1 MWRKLFPPRWRH
13 RNPAIRAEAVSQLDA
28 HDPNLPQVAFRD
40 TDAGIRRLAARRL
53 ESLDTLFELSST
65 DRDESVRL
73 AAKRRAWQLLA
84 GEEGQVSE
92 QEAATLLN
100 KRQDPELAEYLVQH
114 SDSRQVRRLALTML
128 EKPALLAGI
137 ALEDSDADIR
147 LEALKAID
155 RLPTLERIAKEARG
169 RDKRVARMAREM
181 ADDLREQQERPE
193 RQRKAVEQMEAY
205 ASLHQPDQT
214 AILRLQSEWKALQQ
228 GVDEALERRFRQAL
242 EKARR
247 SIEEALEAQA
257 SLGRQRDVCDQANKL
272 LRDLEQNAGTPSY
285 DLDSVEKIASLL
297 RNSWQ
302 QLRQEYG
309 ELNGALE
316 RELTETLDRLQQR
329 REEVDRHR
337 RQHAR
342 QLAIISEI
350 EQAATSEQPPRE
362 SFLKKIEQRW
372 RELPGKPEAGLE
384 RSFRQFMQQARANI
398 EKSAK
403 RADELEIEFDRHL
416 QQLEKALDDGRLA
429 AANSAMGMARKY
441 HDELRQIAPH
451 KLGKTQSHWNRLL
464 GRLSELRD
472 WQRFGSNTVR
482 EDLITAMQLL
492 TTADLSINERTRQV
506 RRLRNQWRDVD
517 RKGGAPTEELQQ
529 RFNAAAD
536 EAFAPVVAHRDAQQH
551 AREEAAAERSAF
563 CDAIER
569 EYAELDWSE
578 PDWHAID
585 ARVRTL
591 RDQWRKLGGVDKQSW
606 ANLNKRF
613 LASIEKYEEKLG
625 GVRESEKI
633 RRERL
638 VKQVQRLASEPDL
651 QVAIGETLAAQKK
664 WKPLVTASRSI
675 EQRLWKE
682 FRAAC
687 DAVFERRNTEN
698 AEMHRELEEN
708 ADRKQ
713 ALVDALLK
721 LVELPATERQSA
733 GDERDRL
740 VAEWNEIG
748 QMPKKRFREIN
759 DAWTRALKAFDKAEK
774 AAMVEV
780 THAYLDKL
788 VEQSAQ
794 LDALEYAACEGESV
808 NIDDGFLA
816 LFADRVAAI
825 EKGGSE
831 LCDAH
836 EENLERRN
844 RRYLE
849 MEVLLELD
857 SPESCADE
865 RRQWQLEH
873 LSDAMTGGLDISPRE
888 RATALLEEACST
900 GAVPQESQQAVMA
913 RQGEIV
919 SSLKQW

>member
-28 HDPNLPQVAFRD
+28 NDPNLEEAAFKD
-40 TDAGIRRLAARRL
+40 ADAGIRRLAARRL
-53 ESLDTLFELSST
+53 ERLDTLLELSST
-65 DRDESVRL
+65 DRDESVRQ
-73 AAKRRAWQLLA
+73 AAKRKAWQLLA
-84 GEEGQVSE
+84 GEEGHFSE
-92 QEAATLLN
+92 EEAATILN
-100 KRQDPELAEYLVQH
+100 KRQDPEMAEYLVQH
-114 SDSRQVRRLALTML
+114 SGSRQVRRLALTML

-137 ALEDSDADIR
+137 ALNDSDAEIR

-169 RDKRVARMAREM
+169 KDKRVARMAREM
-181 ADDLREQQERPE
+181 ADGLREQQERPA

-205 ASLHQPDQT
+205 AGLHQPDQT
-214 AILRLQSEWKALQQ
+214 AILRLQSEWQALQQ
-228 GVDEALERRFRQAL
+228 GADEALDQRFRQAL
-242 EKARR
+242 EKARHAMQQ
-247 SIEEALEAQA
+247 ALEAQE
-257 SLGRQRDVCDQANKL
+257 SLGRQRDVCDQAKKL
-272 LRDLEQNAGTPSY
+272 LLDLEQNAGTPSY
-285 DLDSVEKIASLL
+285 DLDGVEKIASLL

-302 QLRQEYG
+302 QLRDEYG

-316 RELTETLDRLQQR
+316 TELQETLGRLQQR

-350 EQAATSEQPPRE
+350 EQAATSGQPARE
-362 SFLKKIEQRW
+362 TVLKKIEQRW
-372 RELPGKPEAGLE
+372 RDLPGKPEAGLE
-384 RSFRQFMQQARANI
+384 RSFRQFLQQARANI
-398 EKSAK
+398 EKSAR
-403 RADELEIEFDRHL
+403 RADVLESDFDRHL
-416 QQLEKALDDGRLA
+416 EQLEKALDAGKLA
-429 AANSAMGMARKY
+429 AANSAMGMARKC

-492 TTADLSINERTRQV
+492 TTADLSVNERTRQV

-517 RKGGAPTEELQQ
+517 RKGGAPTEELLQ
-529 RFNAAAD
+529 RFNTAAD
-536 EAFAPVVAHRDAQQH
+536 EAFAPVMAHRDAQQL
-551 AREEAAAERSAF
+551 AREAAAAERSAF
-563 CDAIER
+563 CESIEQ
-569 EYAELDWSE
+569 EYAALDWSE
-578 PDWHAID
+578 PDWPAID
-585 ARVRTL
+585 ARVREL
-591 RDQWRKLGGVDKQSW
+591 RDQWRKLGGVDKQTW
-606 ANLNKRF
+606 ATLNQRF
-613 LASIEKYEEKLG
+613 LACINRYEEKLG
-625 GVRESEKI
+625 GIRESEKL

-638 VKQVQRLASEPDL
+638 IKQVQRLASEPDL
-651 QVAIGETLAAQKK
+651 QVAIGETLAAQQK

-675 EQRLWKE
+675 EQRLWKA

-687 DAVFERRNTEN
+687 DAVFERRNTQN
-698 AEMHRELEEN
+698 AELNRELEEN

-713 ALVDALLK
+713 ALVDALVK
-721 LVELPATERQSA
+721 LVELPATERQNA

-748 QMPKKRFREIN
+748 QMAKQRFRGIN
-759 DAWTRALKAFDKAEK
+759 EAWNKALKAFDRAEQ
-774 AAMVEV
+774 AALVEV
-780 THAYLDKL
+780 THAYIDTL

-794 LDALEYAACEGESV
+794 LDALEYRACNGESV
-808 NIDDGFLA
+808 ATPDGFLG
-816 LFADRVAAI
+816 LFADRLAAI
-825 EKGGSE
+825 EQGGPE
-831 LCDAH
+831 LCDAQ
-836 EENLERRN
+836 ESNLDRRN
-844 RRYLE
+844 RLFLE

-857 SPESCADE
+857 TPAAYADE

-888 RATALLEEACST
+888 RATALLEEACRT
-900 GAVPQESQQAVMA
+900 GAVPLQEQQAVMA

-919 SSLKQW
+919 SALKQ